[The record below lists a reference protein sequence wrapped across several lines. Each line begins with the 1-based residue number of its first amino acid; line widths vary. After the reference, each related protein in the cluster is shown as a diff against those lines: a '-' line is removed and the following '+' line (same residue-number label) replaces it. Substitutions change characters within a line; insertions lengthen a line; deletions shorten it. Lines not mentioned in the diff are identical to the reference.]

1 MMWSK
6 YLPCFVQ
13 LCVPPSPRS
22 APRPRE
28 VDPREQIA
36 TSEAAT
42 KAISGFPR
50 LTYVPDKYLV
60 QKSGGNKVC
69 AALQQRCPSGQ
80 YLQDC
85 TDEVLKARRHQK

>member
-1 MMWSK
+1 M
-6 YLPCFVQ
+6 
-13 LCVPPSPRS
+13 
-22 APRPRE
+22 
-28 VDPREQIA
+28 
-36 TSEAAT
+36 